1 MKKNVGSTDKMIRL
15 VIAAVVA
22 VLYFT
27 KMISGTMAIVLGV
40 VAIIFAVTAFLNFCP
55 IWAAFGINTTKNK

>member
-27 KMISGTMAIVLGV
+27 KISGTMAIVLGV

-55 IWAAFGINTTKNK
+55 IWAAFGINTNKNK